1 MVLLVIIDEAPDEAE
16 YVTGGAQSAIRTFS
30 LEFVHF
36 LLVVVHGA
44 GVGKKV
50 EVVFGQLGRG
60 RVEEI

>member
-1 MVLLVIIDEAPDEAE
+1 MVLLVIIDEATDEAE
-16 YVTGGAQSAIRTFS
+16 LVTGDAQSAIRTFR
-30 LEFVHF
+30 LELVHF
-36 LLVVVHGA
+36 LLIVVHGA